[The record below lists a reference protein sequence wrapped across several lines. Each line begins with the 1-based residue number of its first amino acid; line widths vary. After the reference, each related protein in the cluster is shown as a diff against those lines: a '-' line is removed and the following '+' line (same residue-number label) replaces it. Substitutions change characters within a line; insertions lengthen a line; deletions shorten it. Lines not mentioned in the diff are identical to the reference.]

1 MKNGRKLP
9 SLRAFCRNFECPH
22 APVEWAKICKNGLQL
37 AQMGQNGPSFQIFTI
52 QLAQIVPNGLSF
64 VHNGS
69 KWAKMDE
76 NGSKWL
82 KMGSN
87 QSKWAEM
94 GSNGSKESTIGHW

>member
-9 SLRAFCRNFECPH
+9 SLRAFCRDFECPH
-22 APVEWAKICKNGLQL
+22 APVEWAKICKNVLQL
-37 AQMGQNGPSFQIFTI
+37 AQIGQNGPSFQIFTI

-64 VHNGS
+64 VQNGS

-82 KMGSN
+82 KMGKNGLKSV
-87 QSKWAEM
+87 KM
-94 GSNGSKESTIGHW
+94 GTN